1 VNFKMKKGIGEIL
14 NEVRDEKV
22 KNKKIKILQANDNK
36 TLRGLLELAYDN
48 RLEWELPE
56 GRPPFTPLD
65 KSFDA
70 QGHLYSEMR
79 RMYLYL
85 KDGNPNLTPLRR
97 ETIFVNTLEELD
109 PDDAEIL
116 LQAKERKIKGCT
128 KKLVQE
134 AFPGFLS
141 DEANK

>member
-1 VNFKMKKGIGEIL
+1 
-14 NEVRDEKV
+14 
-22 KNKKIKILQANDNK
+22 
-36 TLRGLLELAYDN
+36 
-48 RLEWELPE
+48 
-56 GRPPFTPLD
+56 
-65 KSFDA
+65 
-70 QGHLYSEMR
+70 
-79 RMYLYL
+79 MYLYL
-85 KDGNPNLTPLRR
+85 KDGNPNLTQLRR